1 GGEPVGGGTE
11 VDGAFAFDLGGGGTC
26 EQSLAATL
34 DNTTPAPGE
43 TVTFAVTV
51 TNNAASPA
59 PVDLWLDATGPV
71 SRTILLGSG
80 TLPAGATVTRNVRLR
95 IPGATPN
102 GTYNLALNLGEFP
115 DDVCDSEAFVLTV
128 GAPRMATLDALK
140 AEDYAAARAAAEAI
154 AARNAGVTFEVVQG
168 FFAAEAAAPGVGVSP
183 NPFARQT
190 TISYEVA
197 ASAPVRLAIYDVLG
211 REVAVLV
218 DARQEAGTHG
228 AVFEAAGLAAGT
240 YVYRLVVGNDVQ
252 TGRMTLAH

>member
-59 PVDLWLDATGPV
+59 PLDLWLDATGPV

-80 TLPAGATVTRNVRLR
+80 TLPAGATVTRSVRLR
-95 IPGATPN
+95 IPGNAPS
-102 GTYNLALNLGEFP
+102 GTYALDLNIGDFGA
-115 DDVCDSEAFVLTV
+115 DVCDTVEFTLNVSAPAVPGGGSE
-128 GAPRMATLDALK
+128 
-140 AEDYAAARAAAEAI
+140 
-154 AARNAGVTFEVVQG
+154 FEVVEA
-168 FFAAEAAAPGVGVSP
+168 FSASASASAASVAVAP

-190 TISYEVA
+190 TIAYEVA
-197 ASAPVRLAIYDVLG
+197 EAAPVRLAVYDVLG

-218 DARQEAGTHG
+218 DARMDAGQHS
-228 AVFEAAGLAAGT
+228 AVFTA
-240 YVYRLVVGNDVQ
+240 ND
-252 TGRMTLAH
+252 